1 MLIYYIVYRAYN
13 KHTFT
18 INICRDLSLYN
29 NYNYSYNINF
39 AYVDLLIVVINKRLV
54 LRNYDLS
61 LH

>member
-1 MLIYYIVYRAYN
+1 MLIYYIVHRAYN

-18 INICRDLSLYN
+18 TNICRDSSLYN

-54 LRNYDLS
+54 SRNYDLS
-61 LH
+61 LY